1 MDSRFQELDSS
12 LCQWNLD
19 SRFQSLV
26 GFRIPLAVFR
36 IPMPRLFDF
45 TRQKITWG
53 EVMDGTHQLDKSSC
67 KGNSTIKRDYLA
79 ISYLPIPKF
88 SLQQKFSKIALVI
101 FKITGLAG
109 QF

>member
-1 MDSRFQELDSS
+1 MTSIS
-12 LCQWNLD
+12 
-19 SRFQSLV
+19 
-26 GFRIPLAVFR
+26 G
-36 IPMPRLFDF
+36 F

-53 EVMDGTHQLDKSSC
+53 EIIDGTDQLDKSSC
-67 KGNSTIKRDYLA
+67 KENSTITRNCLA

-88 SLQQKFSKIALVI
+88 SLQQKFSKTAYVF